1 MKKKSLI
8 ILLICLSFLLGTLS
22 FTTALAKTENS
33 AKSNS
38 VKRLNNYSSRS
49 AYLVDYDTG
58 AVLFERNADAKYPI
72 ASMVKIMTLN
82 IVFDEIESGRLSLDE
97 KVVVSERSAGMG
109 GSQMFLESG
118 LEYSVYDLIKGVTVV
133 SANDAC
139 VALAERICGS
149 VEDFIDLM
157 NERAVDYGMQNTRFV
172 NVTGLPEDNQYSTAK
187 DVSKMMKNL
196 LKHQKYYDFS
206 KIYLENFTHPDG
218 RVTELTN
225 TNKLVRFY
233 QGCDAG
239 KTGFTSEAMFCLSAT
254 AKRNDTRFIATVLG
268 AESSKERNKEI
279 SDLFDFAFANYKTT
293 KILEKGKPIE
303 SNLTIK
309 GAKTNTFNLTVTE
322 DVNLLSK
329 KGATPN
335 YEIKFAI
342 DENLKAPIKQGEKV
356 GIVRVINTEN
366 GSIIRETTLVTMEEI
381 ANKSYLDGLREILE
395 NWFLSA

>member
-8 ILLICLSFLLGTLS
+8 ILLVCLSFLLGTLS
-22 FTTALAKTENS
+22 LTTAYAKTPTPKKEGANH
-33 AKSNS
+33 
-38 VKRLNNYSSRS
+38 LNNYSSRS

-82 IVFDEIESGRLSLDE
+82 IVFDEIESGRLSFDE
-97 KVVVSERSAGMG
+97 KVTVSERASSMG

-118 LEYSVYDLIKGVTVV
+118 LEYSVNDLIKGVTVV

-149 VEDFIDLM
+149 VEGFIDLM
-157 NERAVDYGMQNTRFV
+157 NARAVKYDMRDTKFV

-206 KIYLENFTHPDG
+206 MIYLENFTHPDG

-225 TNKLVRFY
+225 TNKLIRFY
-233 QGCDAG
+233 QGCDGG
-239 KTGFTSEAMFCLSAT
+239 KTGFTSDAMFCLSAT

-279 SDLFDFAFANYKTT
+279 SDLLNFAFANYKTT

-303 SNLTIK
+303 STITIK
-309 GAKTNTFNLTVTE
+309 GANTNSLNLAVTE
-322 DVNLLSK
+322 DVSLLCK
-329 KGATPN
+329 KGVTPN
-335 YEIKFAI
+335 YEIKI
-342 DENLKAPIKQGEKV
+342 EMDENLKAPIRKGEKI
-356 GIVRVINTEN
+356 GIVKVINTDN
-366 GSIIRETTLVTMEEI
+366 NSLIKETNLVTLEEI
-381 ANKSYLDGLREILE
+381 KSKSYFESLKEILE